1 MRHRLFQFGAVIAFN
16 SARYAAAARIVRHQ
30 HQIAAGQADE
40 CGQSRAF
47 IAALVFFHLDDD
59 LHSFF
64 QHVLNACTAAFIVLE
79 IGTGNFFERQKAVAL
94 HTVIDKTCFQRRF
107 DTGNH
112 AGIDIALAL
121 FFAKGFD
128 VQIQQGLPIDNGHA
142 QFFGMR
148 GIK

>member
-1 MRHRLFQFGAVIAFN
+1 MRHRLFQFGAVIAFD
-16 SARYAAAARIVRHQ
+16 SARYAAAARIIRHQ
-30 HQIAAGQADE
+30 HQITAGQADE
-40 CGQSRAF
+40 GGQCRAF

-64 QHVLNACTAAFIVLE
+64 QHVLNARTAAFIVLK
-79 IGTGNFFERQKAVAL
+79 IGAGNFFERQKAVAF
-94 HTVIDKTCFQRRF
+94 HAVIDKTRFQRRF